1 MRKMECEFAK
11 GLINLENKQQPLN
24 KADNRRLCRLIVS
37 AYIHKC
43 TAHVCP
49 VEGCFTHFMQRAWA
63 LMPDVRVL
71 WELALP
77 IYGIRVLLSEEYM
90 WKDLDEVEARVLAS
104 PKIDDDLKEAVRA
117 EQMQRRWAAGCR
129 RAWIA
134 AVVSE

>member
-1 MRKMECEFAK
+1 MECEFAK
-11 GLINLENKQQPLN
+11 GLIYLENKQQPLN
-24 KADNRRLCRLIVS
+24 KEDNRRLCRLVVS
-37 AYIHKC
+37 AYFHKC
-43 TAHVCP
+43 IAHVCP
-49 VEGCFTHFMQRAWA
+49 VEGCSTHFMQRASA

-77 IYGIRVLLSEEYM
+77 IYPIRVLLSEEYM

-104 PKIDDDLKEAVRA
+104 PRVHDDVKEAVRTKL
-117 EQMQRRWAAGCR
+117 MQRRWVTGCR